1 MKARTGRPPK
11 MPDPGAPYSTL
22 TIRLTAAEKAQLVTM
37 AEGYGMTLTEYI
49 TTLVARD
56 ATSATPAD

>member
-1 MKARTGRPPK
+1 
-11 MPDPGAPYSTL
+11 MPEAGATFSTL

-56 ATSATPAD
+56 AASAAPAD

>member
-1 MKARTGRPPK
+1 
-11 MPDPGAPYSTL
+11 MPDPGATYSTL
-22 TIRLTAAEKAQLVTM
+22 TIRLSAAEKAQLVTM

-56 ATSATPAD
+56 AASATPAD

>member
-11 MPDPGAPYSTL
+11 MPDPGATFSTL
-22 TIRLTAAEKAQLVTM
+22 TIRLSAAEKAQLVTM

-56 ATSATPAD
+56 AASATPAD

>member
-11 MPDPGAPYSTL
+11 MPEAGATFSTL

-56 ATSATPAD
+56 AASAAPAD

>member
-11 MPDPGAPYSTL
+11 MPDAGATFSTL

-56 ATSATPAD
+56 AASAAPAD